1 MSNTIQSLFF
11 CLCTLDSS
19 FTATLSGQGGKNS
32 ALEFTKQSRDEQ
44 HETHAKSRQLYSWEI
59 SNEPLDVS
67 INMAMPSNITAE
79 RKYIFRSIK

>member
-1 MSNTIQSLFF
+1 MHALAVEDILFP
-11 CLCTLDSS
+11 
-19 FTATLSGQGGKNS
+19 GQGGKNS

-67 INMAMPSNITAE
+67 IIMAECNS
-79 RKYIFRSIK
+79 RKEIHFLSIK